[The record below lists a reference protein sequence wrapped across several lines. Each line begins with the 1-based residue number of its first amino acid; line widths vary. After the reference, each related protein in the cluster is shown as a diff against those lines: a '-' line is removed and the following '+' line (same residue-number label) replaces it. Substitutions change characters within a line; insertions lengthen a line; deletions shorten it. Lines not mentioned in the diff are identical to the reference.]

1 LEKNDIPKITIG
13 IPVYN
18 GEKFVAERIQNCLSQ
33 SFKDFEVI
41 ISDNCSTDST
51 PKICQDFK
59 SKDTRIQYFQQE
71 HNIGGIKNFQFVS
84 SKAKTEYFVFAA
96 IDDMWE
102 KTFLEK
108 NLEILEKDISV
119 VGSIGKIQWT
129 GIQNDRNQ
137 KFDLNVED
145 NVIKKYY
152 KKFRKK
158 FQHQGTDSIS
168 GKTFEKRAAVFLR
181 KLQTQNPSF
190 NMYSIFRT
198 KALQKSINPKKNIKE
213 FYHTFWNNVCI
224 NVLEYGNIH
233 LIDKIL
239 IHYNTDGG
247 GSGVTPIT
255 EFKRK
260 EISLIQCI
268 FPWNTQI
275 MWFIQKFGFKFFL
288 KYFLEFAGL
297 FIMGEIIL
305 LQSIYKELK
314 NKSV

>member
-1 LEKNDIPKITIG
+1 MEKNLTPAITIG
-13 IPVYN
+13 IPVFN
-18 GEKFVAERIQNCLSQ
+18 GEKYIQQRLENILSQ
-33 SFKDFEVI
+33 TFQNFIVVL
-41 ISDNCSTDST
+41 SDNASTDST

-59 SKDTRIQYFQQE
+59 SKDKRIQYFQQE

-108 NLEILEKDISV
+108 NLDILEKDISV
-119 VGSIGKIQWT
+119 VGSIGKIEWIGT
-129 GIQNDRNQ
+129 KTHRNDEFEIKLIDNIFQ
-137 KFDLNVED
+137 K
-145 NVIKKYY
+145 IY
-152 KKFRKK
+152 KQIRKK
-158 FQHQGTDSIS
+158 FQQHGTDSIS
-168 GKTFEKRAAVFLR
+168 GKTFEKRATVFLR

-198 KALQKSINPKKNIKE
+198 SALQKSINPKKKSKE

-224 NVLEYGNIH
+224 NILEYGNIH

-247 GSGVTPIT
+247 GSEVTPIT

-268 FPWNTQI
+268 FPWNTQM

-297 FIMGEIIL
+297 FIMGEIIF